1 MPFLSQKEL
10 TNNRYFSI
18 LYLTK
23 GKENKTMTTW
33 YRLVFKNGHRGAWT
47 TDFARIREN
56 AEMFGAR
63 IETKT
68 C

>member
-1 MPFLSQKEL
+1 MQILSQKEL

-23 GKENKTMTTW
+23 GKEIKTMTTW
-33 YRLVFKNGHRGAWT
+33 YRLVYRNGHKGAWT
-47 TDFARIREN
+47 TDLKRITKD
-56 AEMFGAR
+56 ADFFGAR
-63 IETKT
+63 IETKI